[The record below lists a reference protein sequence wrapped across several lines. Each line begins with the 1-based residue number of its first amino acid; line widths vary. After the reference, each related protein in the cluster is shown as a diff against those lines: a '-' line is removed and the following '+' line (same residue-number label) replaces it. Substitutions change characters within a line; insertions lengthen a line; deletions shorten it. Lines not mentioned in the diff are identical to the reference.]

1 LSAWALAA
9 NFPKI
14 TDYVTDTAGIL
25 DPVSGAALNAN
36 LREFERNTTAQLFV
50 VTIPSLEG
58 MTIEEYTVKLFEQA
72 KPGQKGKD
80 NGVLLLISKE
90 DRKVR
95 IEVGYGLEGV
105 INDARAGDII
115 RNDITPAF
123 KEGDYAGGI
132 SLAVYDLEQLIL
144 LEPTSYDARSTV
156 QKETMPILIVVFVLL
171 IILFI
176 FLVAPPGKG
185 GFSPRG
191 SRSRPGFGGGFGGGG
206 GGFGGGGGGSGG
218 GGASGGW

>member
-1 LSAWALAA
+1 MSAWALAA
-9 NFPKI
+9 TLPKI

-25 DPVSGAALNAN
+25 DPVSEASLNAN
-36 LREFERNTTAQLFV
+36 LREFERNTTAQIFV
-50 VTIPSLEG
+50 VTMPSLEG
-58 MTIEEYTVKLFEQA
+58 MAIEEYAVKLFEQA

-80 NGVLLLISKE
+80 NGILFLVSKE

-123 KEGDYAGGI
+123 KEGDYASGI
-132 SLAVYDLEQLIL
+132 SLAVSDLEKLIL
-144 LEPTSYDARSTV
+144 LEQTSYEAREKNLGAV
-156 QKETMPILIVVFVLL
+156 MPAIIIVFLLL
-171 IILFI
+171 ILLFI
-176 FLVAPPGKG
+176 FLVAPHGKG
-185 GFSPRG
+185 GYSPRG
-191 SRSRPGFGGGFGGGG
+191 PRSSPGFGGGFGGGG
-206 GGFGGGGGGSGG
+206 GGRSGG